1 MCWFVF
7 RLCFKTIQEEPMNT
21 QENSTSAT
29 ITRPIRP
36 DVSSPLTDNNF
47 WRRDADLDVLADL
60 AQSAI
65 HTGKSI

>member
-1 MCWFVF
+1 
-7 RLCFKTIQEEPMNT
+7 MNT